1 MKKIKTLHI
10 LFPEK
15 FFYQYIHFVNEN
27 FNPDDH
33 LFLYLK
39 TKGNEPQF
47 SNVKRLK
54 FYRFGPLFYW
64 ELFCYSRRSE
74 KIILHSLSKPK
85 VIYFLFLFPFFLKK
99 CYWYL
104 WGGDLYYRISQYSKP
119 IYNPLSKLIF
129 KSVVEKLGCIVSQ
142 IKGDIDF
149 ARQYFNFK
157 GKTIDSFLYPS
168 NFFNP
173 LELRKKTDNTLWIQI
188 GNSSHESNNH
198 IDAINRIS
206 YLKEDDVKIICPLSY
221 GNKKHAA
228 TVIKRGKEVFGDKF
242 IPLTTFIPL
251 EEYLE
256 ILSKIDI
263 AIFNHW
269 RQQAVGNIT
278 TLLGLGKTVYIRKE
292 VTTWQLLEEKG
303 IKILDFSLVTE
314 LLTLPES
321 DRASN
326 AEIIKRNYNKET
338 LIKQSKEVFG

>member
-1 MKKIKTLHI
+1 MIVNLKKTLR
-10 LFPEK
+10 
-15 FFYQYIHFVNEN
+15 
-27 FNPDDH
+27 H
-33 LFLYLK
+33 LFL
-39 TKGNEPQF
+39 P
-47 SNVKRLK
+47 
-54 FYRFGPLFYW
+54 
-64 ELFCYSRRSE
+64 
-74 KIILHSLSKPK
+74 
-85 VIYFLFLFPFFLKK
+85 
-99 CYWYL
+99 
-104 WGGDLYYRISQYSKP
+104 
-119 IYNPLSKLIF
+119 
-129 KSVVEKLGCIVSQ
+129 
-142 IKGDIDF
+142 
-149 ARQYFNFK
+149 
-157 GKTIDSFLYPS
+157 
-168 NFFNP
+168 
-173 LELRKKTDNTLWIQI
+173 
-188 GNSSHESNNH
+188 HESNNH